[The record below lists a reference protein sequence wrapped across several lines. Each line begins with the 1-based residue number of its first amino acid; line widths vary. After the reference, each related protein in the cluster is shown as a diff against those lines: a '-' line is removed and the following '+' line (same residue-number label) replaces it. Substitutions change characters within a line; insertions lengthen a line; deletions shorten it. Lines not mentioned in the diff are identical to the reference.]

1 MTKPAASHLGR
12 RSAVL
17 MALALGACNPTP
29 QVNQPRVLAVRPPP
43 PVPPG
48 TASWHAIGF
57 DGQSFAVKD
66 KDRAILDQVVNEM
79 LNKPGAVITVI
90 GRIDRPGS
98 PEDVLHVSQRRFE
111 GVRDTLIYRG
121 NVSPDRIQT
130 LRTEDSPKTG
140 AAGRSSVDVVV
151 F

>member
-1 MTKPAASHLGR
+1 MGR

-29 QVNQPRVLAVRPPP
+29 QVNPLRVAVAPPP
-43 PVPPG
+43 PAVPPS
-48 TASWHAIGF
+48 TASWHAISF
-57 DGQSFAVKD
+57 EGQSFTVKD
-66 KDRAILDQVVNEM
+66 KDRAILDQVVTEM
-79 LNKPGAVITVI
+79 RNKPGALITVI

-98 PEDVLHVSQRRFE
+98 SEDVLHVSERRFE

-121 NVSPDRIQT
+121 NVAPDRIQT
-130 LRTEDSPKTG
+130 LRTDESPKTG